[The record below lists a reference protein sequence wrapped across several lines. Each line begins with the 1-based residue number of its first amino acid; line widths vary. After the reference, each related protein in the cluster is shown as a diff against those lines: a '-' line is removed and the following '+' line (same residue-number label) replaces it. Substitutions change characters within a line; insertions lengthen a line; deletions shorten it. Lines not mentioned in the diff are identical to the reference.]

1 MGQQQLLLIILV
13 TVLVG
18 IATIIAINTM
28 QASHD
33 AAIEDA
39 IQQDILQAH
48 AMAQGFY
55 TKPSMLSGGNR
66 SFTNLTLRDLS
77 LPEENENARYSLDE
91 VSAGGFNIVAESYVG
106 FTVTAAI
113 TAGSDQIVWTV
124 EESEE

>member
-55 TKPSMLSGGNR
+55 TKPSMLGGGNR

>member
-13 TVLVG
+13 TVIIG
-18 IATIIAINTM
+18 IATIVAINTM

-39 IQQDILQAH
+39 IRQDILQAH

-55 TKPSMLSGGNR
+55 TKPAMLGGGDR
-66 SFTNLTLRDLS
+66 SFTQLTLRDLS
-77 LPEENENARYSLDE
+77 LPEENENAGYSLDE
-91 VSAGGFNIVAESYVG
+91 ISANGFNIVAESHVG

-113 TAGSDQIVWTV
+113 TAGSDEIVWTV
-124 EESEE
+124 SDSEE